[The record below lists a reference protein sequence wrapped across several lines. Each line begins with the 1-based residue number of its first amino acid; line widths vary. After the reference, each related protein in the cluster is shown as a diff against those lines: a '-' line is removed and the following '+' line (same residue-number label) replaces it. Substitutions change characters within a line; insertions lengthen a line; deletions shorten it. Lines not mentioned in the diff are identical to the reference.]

1 MICSSYFSVFALGV
15 SDFASTQPM
24 SRRVAFYPCC
34 STDVDEPL
42 TLLRDFAD
50 EVVFCDV
57 NPSLPRRWREIAARV
72 AEGLP
77 SASFLSE
84 DVHTAVDRVER
95 IDVLF
100 YRHDSGGEGGSG
112 IFILGD
118 SFLPRLLRRFPVEGG
133 YLITDGSNSR
143 GSNFKRMTRP
153 SGLTK
158 HGWHFNKAD
167 EQPFLAEH
175 GLYVI
180 AVVLQELGTVAAV

>member
-1 MICSSYFSVFALGV
+1 
-15 SDFASTQPM
+15 M
-24 SRRVAFYPCC
+24 SHRVALYPCC
-34 STDVDEPL
+34 STDVEEPL
-42 TLLRDFAD
+42 ELLRDFAD

-57 NPSLPRRWREIAARV
+57 NPALTGRWREIVARV

-77 SASFLSE
+77 KASFLTE
-84 DVHTAVDRVER
+84 DVRTAVDAVER

-100 YRHDSGGEGGSG
+100 YRQDSEGEGGSG

-118 SFLPRLLRRFPVEGG
+118 SFLPKLLRRFPVQGG

-143 GSNFKRMTRP
+143 GSNFKRMTRS

-158 HGWHFNKAD
+158 HGWYFSKTA

-180 AVVLQELGTVAAV
+180 SVVPQESRTEV